1 MVEKSTN
8 FNKDFSNNHLAAKN
22 KKFSRFYFI
31 DKRLFSLTNLLVSS
45 LRFTNNRYYSSKKT
59 VKRLRY
65 LLNLNS
71 KKKPR

>member
-8 FNKDFSNNHLAAKN
+8 LNKDFSNNHLATTN
-22 KKFSRFYFI
+22 KKFSRFYFL

-45 LRFTNNRYYSSKKT
+45 LRYTNNRYYSSKKT